1 MKKKYLISI
10 CIILVM
16 IGTVIFMNNKEKDS
30 FVKDTCYLLNTVVE
44 QKWYGKNREKTIEEV
59 YNALSHFENKFSSYV
74 ENSEISVINSMA
86 GIEPVTV
93 TDETYNLLKL
103 AKEYS
108 IKSNNCF
115 DITVLPLVNL
125 WGITGDHPKVPDEN
139 DIRDA
144 LSLIGAENLILDE
157 DENGEKTAFLKQKG
171 MGLDL
176 GGIAKGFAVDIVR
189 EIAEKNK
196 VTGYISLGGNLM
208 VIGKKPDGSE
218 MNFGVRNP
226 RGTANEYIGIVN
238 LDGYTMATTGDY
250 ERFFVSENGQKYH
263 HVLDLQTGYP
273 TDKGLISVTVISK
286 NGGLADCM
294 STWIFN
300 DGIDNLDKYLNREEF
315 YIIAVDDELN
325 VYVSPEYKN
334 KFIFE
339 DASGNFIL
347 KDYNIG

>member
-1 MKKKYLISI
+1 MKKLYITVACMLLILAGG
-10 CIILVM
+10 IIF
-16 IGTVIFMNNKEKDS
+16 INNKEKKE

-44 QKWYGKNREKTIEEV
+44 QKWYGKNREKTINEV
-59 YNALSHFENKFSSYV
+59 YDALSEFENKFSSYIKT
-74 ENSEISVINSMA
+74 SEISVINSMA
-86 GIEPVTV
+86 GIKPVAIS
-93 TDETYNLLKL
+93 DETYHLLKK

-108 IKSNNCF
+108 LKSQNCF
-115 DITVLPLVNL
+115 DITILPLVEL
-125 WGITGDHPKVPDEN
+125 WGITSQNPNVPQKEN
-139 DIRDA
+139 IDKM
-144 LSLIGAENLILDE
+144 LKLVGAENLILKE
-157 DENGEKTAFLKQKG
+157 DENGSKTAFLKEKG

-176 GGIAKGFAVDIVR
+176 GGIAKGFAVDMVK

-196 VTGYISLGGNLM
+196 VKGYVSLGGNLM
-208 VIGKKPDGSE
+208 VIGKKPNGDD
-218 MNFGVRNP
+218 MKFGVRNP
-226 RGTANEYIGIVN
+226 RGSQNEYIGIVD

-250 ERFFVSENGQKYH
+250 ERFFVDEKGDRYH
-263 HVLDLQTGYP
+263 HVLDLKTGYP

-300 DGIDNLDKYLNREEF
+300 DGLDNLGKYLNQDEF

-325 VYVSPEYKN
+325 IYVSPAYKD

-339 DASGNFIL
+339 DASGKFSM